1 MLRNSIVIME
11 FLFRGTNYKILNIIL
26 SFIPNRSLG
35 FLGTVWQ

>member
-26 SFIPNRSLG
+26 SFIEQVLDN
-35 FLGTVWQ
+35 